1 MSVRRAAVVDI
12 GTNSVLL
19 TIAARTTLPADP
31 EGAPPS
37 TPRGSED
44 PAAAPRSV
52 VERVVEPV
60 LERATITRLGEGVDA
75 TRKLSPAAVDRT
87 LECLRDYGARIREAG
102 VDVIALVGT
111 SALRDAQGGE
121 AFMARAA
128 ELIGAPLEVI
138 SGQRE
143 AELTFRGALSGLD
156 VRGPVTVFDI
166 GGGSTEIISGDAP
179 LPGALRANP
188 GGPRA
193 GAPTLRASFSFDVGS
208 VRLTERHVRTDPPRA
223 SELDALRKDI
233 RALLSTAPP
242 ALATLFRAPTDA
254 EGAAAQGAAAQGA
267 AAQGAAA
274 EGTDAEDLPRPPS
287 SHARSAAAPP
297 TVVGVAGTVT
307 TLAAVE
313 LGLEHYDPTRVHGAT
328 LSAESIDGLVTR
340 LASLPLAERQ
350 KLPGL
355 EPRRADVIVA
365 GAVLCSEVLRALGAP
380 RLVVSDRGVR
390 WGLLDELL
398 FP

>member
-1 MSVRRAAVVDI
+1 M
-12 GTNSVLL
+12 LF
-19 TIAARTTLPADP
+19 
-31 EGAPPS
+31 
-37 TPRGSED
+37 
-44 PAAAPRSV
+44 RS
-52 VERVVEPV
+52 
-60 LERATITRLGEGVDA
+60 
-75 TRKLSPAAVDRT
+75 
-87 LECLRDYGARIREAG
+87 
-102 VDVIALVGT
+102 
-111 SALRDAQGGE
+111 
-121 AFMARAA
+121 
-128 ELIGAPLEVI
+128 
-138 SGQRE
+138 
-143 AELTFRGALSGLD
+143 
-156 VRGPVTVFDI
+156 
-166 GGGSTEIISGDAP
+166 
-179 LPGALRANP
+179 
-188 GGPRA
+188 
-193 GAPTLRASFSFDVGS
+193 
-208 VRLTERHVRTDPPRA
+208 RHVRTDPPRA

-254 EGAAAQGAAAQGA
+254 EGAAAQGAAA
-267 AAQGAAA
+267 

-287 SHARSAAAPP
+287 SHAHSAAAPP

-313 LGLEHYDPTRVHGAT
+313 LGLEHYDPMRVHGAT

>member
-254 EGAAAQGAAAQGA
+254 EGAAAQGAAA
-267 AAQGAAA
+267 

-287 SHARSAAAPP
+287 SHAHSAAAPP

-313 LGLEHYDPTRVHGAT
+313 LGLEHYDPMRVHGAT

>member
-52 VERVVEPV
+52 VERV

-267 AAQGAAA
+267 AA

-287 SHARSAAAPP
+287 SHAHSAAAPP

-313 LGLEHYDPTRVHGAT
+313 FGLEHYDPMRVHGAT

>member
-1 MSVRRAAVVDI
+1 MSLRRAAVVDI

-254 EGAAAQGAAAQGA
+254 EGAAAQGAAA
-267 AAQGAAA
+267 

-287 SHARSAAAPP
+287 SHAHSAAAPP

-313 LGLEHYDPTRVHGAT
+313 FGLEHYDPMRVHGAT

>member
-52 VERVVEPV
+52 VERVVERGVEPV

-254 EGAAAQGAAAQGA
+254 EGAAAE
-267 AAQGAAA
+267 GAAA

-287 SHARSAAAPP
+287 SHAHSAAAPP

-313 LGLEHYDPTRVHGAT
+313 FGLEHYDPMRVHGAT

>member
-254 EGAAAQGAAAQGA
+254 EGAAAE
-267 AAQGAAA
+267 GAAA

-287 SHARSAAAPP
+287 SHAHSAAAPP

-313 LGLEHYDPTRVHGAT
+313 FGLEHYDPMRVHGAT

>member
-254 EGAAAQGAAAQGA
+254 EGAAAE
-267 AAQGAAA
+267 GAAA

-287 SHARSAAAPP
+287 SHAHSAAAPP

-313 LGLEHYDPTRVHGAT
+313 LGLEHYDPMRVHGAT